1 MPAPAMSPARARRLV
16 WSLASS
22 IAFAFGAVLYGF
34 SVLITPEAAGGEF
47 SSAVLSS
54 AFGGSVLVGGAVAIP
69 VGRHADRRGVRGI
82 VALGSG
88 LVGLGFAVT
97 ALATEPWHVLVAWW
111 ALVGPGS
118 AMALF
123 DPAFVALEQW
133 FDREDRNRAAG
144 TLTLLT
150 GLAGPVSIPA
160 TYALVG
166 ALGWRPAAALL
177 GAGVAVVGWLVAGVG
192 LRVAPPPR
200 HLTGLRPPARAL
212 ARAPRFVLLSLA
224 VLALFAALE
233 GVQVHRLARFSEVG
247 FDAATLALWAATAS
261 LVSLPARFLVPR
273 LANRAP
279 SGALMLVFVVLL
291 VPACGLAVRGVAQW
305 EMVGHFL
312 LFGAL
317 FGATIP
323 LRTVVMGDWF
333 GGPSFGALMGVQGLA
348 IALGRASGPASAGW
362 LREATGDYTAAMLL
376 LTGLVALAAALVWAS
391 ARAAPARR

>member
-16 WSLASS
+16 WSLAAS

-47 SSAVLSS
+47 SSGVLSS

-177 GAGVAVVGWLVAGVG
+177 GAGVALVGWLVAGVG

-200 HLTGLRPPARAL
+200 HLTGPRPPARAL

-362 LREATGDYTAAMLL
+362 LREATGDYAAPMLL